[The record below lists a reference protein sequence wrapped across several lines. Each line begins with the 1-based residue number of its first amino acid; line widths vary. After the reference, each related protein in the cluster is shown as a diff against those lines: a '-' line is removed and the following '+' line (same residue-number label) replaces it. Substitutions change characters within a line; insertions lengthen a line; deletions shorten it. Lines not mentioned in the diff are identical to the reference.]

1 MAGRL
6 GGGRIPVSELRRRR
20 YVTNSPRGANND
32 RSMKDRS
39 AEVLSPQLLEA
50 IGKVATVRTFSKNA
64 IVVSEGDE
72 TDSLYVILSGR
83 ARVFVANA
91 QGREVQLNLIGPG
104 EYFGEVTLDGGPRSA
119 SVMAVEDCRCAVVK
133 RSELLTL
140 VAKEP
145 HFALH
150 MVRKLASR
158 VRDLT
163 ENVRSLA
170 LMDVYGRVARLLLE
184 LAEEREGRLCIN
196 EPLTHKDIASRVGA
210 SREMISRIFSDLTA
224 GGYVVKENGRLVI
237 MRKPPPRW

>member
-1 MAGRL
+1 
-6 GGGRIPVSELRRRR
+6 
-20 YVTNSPRGANND
+20 
-32 RSMKDRS
+32 MKDRS
-39 AEVLSPQLLEA
+39 AEVLPPTLLEA
-50 IGKVATVRTFSKNA
+50 IGKVATTRVFPKNS
-64 IVVSEGDE
+64 IVVNEGDE

-83 ARVFVANA
+83 ARVYVSNA
-91 QGREVQLNLIGPG
+91 QGREVQLNMIGPG

-119 SVMAVEDCRCAVVK
+119 SVMAAEDCRCAVVK
-133 RSELLTL
+133 RTELLTL
-140 VAKEP
+140 VEKEP
-145 HFALH
+145 QFALY

-184 LAEEREGRLCIN
+184 LAEERDGRLCID

-210 SREMISRIFSDLTA
+210 TRAMISRIFSDLTA
-224 GGYVVKENGRLVI
+224 GGYVGKENGKLVI

>member
-1 MAGRL
+1 M
-6 GGGRIPVSELRRRR
+6 
-20 YVTNSPRGANND
+20 
-32 RSMKDRS
+32 
-39 AEVLSPQLLEA
+39 
-50 IGKVATVRTFSKNA
+50 
-64 IVVSEGDE
+64 
-72 TDSLYVILSGR
+72 LSGK
-83 ARVFVANA
+83 ARVFVADDK
-91 QGREVQLNLIGPG
+91 GREVQLNQLGPG

-119 SVMAVEDCRCAVVK
+119 SVMALEDCRCAVVK
-133 RSELLTL
+133 RAELTPFLEKNPEL
-140 VAKEP
+140 
-145 HFALH
+145 ALH
-150 MVRKLASR
+150 IVRKLARR